1 MGRRKI
7 DIKRIEHP
15 KHRNVTFCKRR
26 RGLMKKAQ
34 ELAILCDVNLGMVV
48 FSSRGKMFQYCSPS
62 TSMKQIIDRYT
73 GGLPIHQREGDA
85 SSSRSLLD
93 TYAGSSWANEQV
105 YRVHEDQMTREMASL
120 KSEMEMLQASIRH
133 LMGED
138 LETLSMNNL
147 NQLEQQIEAAM
158 HRVRSWKEVSA
169 FFSSGQA
176 QTPFTSAAAVD
187 YNSLEPQMQADLL
200 SAAPTSVENSFESQ
214 MQLGHFAYEHDRYR
228 DFPREQSPF
237 EFQNTYHFWM

>member
-15 KHRNVTFCKRR
+15 KHRDVTFCKRR

-34 ELAILCDVNLGMVV
+34 ELAILCDVKLGIVV
-48 FSSRGKMFQYCSPS
+48 FSSRGKMFEYCSPS

-73 GGLPIHQREGDA
+73 GGLPIDQRGGGA

-93 TYAGSSWANEQV
+93 TYTGDLWADEQL

-120 KSEMEMLQASIRH
+120 KNEREMLHASIRH

-138 LETLSMNNL
+138 LETLSINNL
-147 NQLEQQIEAAM
+147 NQLEQQIEAGM

-169 FFSSGQA
+169 YRSLGQA
-176 QTPFTSAAAVD
+176 QTSFTPTAAVG
-187 YNSLEPQMQADLL
+187 YNSLEPQMQPDLR
-200 SAAPTSVENSFESQ
+200 SAAPTSVESSFESQ